1 MTSRPNRLRRLSG
14 SKIQTPIIFLRT
26 TTMNGRQQYVE
37 LLTAASPY
45 IRSEFGVKSMRI
57 FGSVARDEESDD
69 SDVDIFVD
77 MPPKALKLVELKQYL
92 QEILG
97 RAVDIV
103 RSHPRLDSF
112 LTDEINRDGITIFA
126 E

>member
-1 MTSRPNRLRRLSG
+1 
-14 SKIQTPIIFLRT
+14 
-26 TTMNGRQQYVE
+26 MNSQQHYIN
-37 LLTAASPY
+37 LLTEATPY
-45 IRSEFGVKSMRI
+45 IRLEYGVKSMRL
-57 FGSVARDEESDD
+57 FGSVARNEGRDD

-77 MPPKALKLVELKQYL
+77 MPPKALKVIELRQYL
-92 QEILG
+92 QNMLG

-103 RSHPRLDSF
+103 RLHSNLDPY